1 MRKDRKKKG
10 RVSPVLVV
18 VLLIVLIAAA
28 GVVSF
33 LVQRYTP
40 SRVQMDRNAYFQV
53 TGDTEAALV
62 LNGSICEEKGVMI
75 QGELY
80 ASSTFVSQQLNSAFY
95 WDQESQAILLT
106 IPSGVMRIAP
116 GDTTYSTAQ
125 GQPAVQTG
133 ADGTVYL
140 AMDYVQQYTDMDYA
154 FYNRGGECC
163 EIPGRDQKRYSYRG
177 FQRRHVVL
185 SGKP

>member
-1 MRKDRKKKG
+1 MRKISKEKTEDKNMRKDRKKKG
-10 RVSPVLVV
+10 RISPVLVV

-62 LNGSICEEKGVMI
+62 LNGSICKEKGVMI

-95 WDQESQAILLT
+95 WDQ
-106 IPSGVMRIAP
+106 
-116 GDTTYSTAQ
+116 
-125 GQPAVQTG
+125 
-133 ADGTVYL
+133 
-140 AMDYVQQYTDMDYA
+140 
-154 FYNRGGECC
+154 
-163 EIPGRDQKRYSYRG
+163 
-177 FQRRHVVL
+177 
-185 SGKP
+185 